1 MGSTSGV
8 WLVITRS
15 SGHQYEPL
23 LVLGTGQV
31 GLLYWGGLCLNHII
45 DDNMFV
51 Y

>member
-1 MGSTSGV
+1 MGPTSGV
-8 WLVITRS
+8 WSVITRS

-23 LVLGTGQV
+23 FVLRTGQV
-31 GLLYWGGLCLNHII
+31 GLYWGGLCLNHII